1 MELSE
6 RQHAWEPLV
15 GSIFGFRW
23 WRVQPGG
30 HLRSPWHG
38 GHRWRVEDN
47 SARCLVRRRVIGNW
61 HETRDHHDAPDRS
74 CRCGFYALWE
84 MPNEQHGDM
93 LWDIAP
99 ETSGGRHQ
107 LLLGVVE
114 AWGKILLASGGF
126 RAQRAR
132 PVAVATGSVP
142 PTPDADAV
150 RLRFPVRSYTSVAE
164 LARDWQDRIADGRRL
179 ASWDTAA

>member
-1 MELSE
+1 MEVAQ
-6 RQHAWEPLV
+6 RQHVWEPLV

-38 GHRWRVEDN
+38 GHRWQTEEN
-47 SARCLVRRRVIGNW
+47 TARCLVRRRVIGSW
-61 HETRDHHDAPDRS
+61 HEARDGHAAPERT

-84 MPNEQHGDM
+84 LPDERHGDM
-93 LWDIAP
+93 LWDISA
-99 ETSGGRHQ
+99 ETSGGRHG

-126 RAQRAR
+126 RAERVR
-132 PVAVATGSVP
+132 PVAVAIGAVA
-142 PTPDADAV
+142 PTPEADAV
-150 RLRFPVRSYTSVAE
+150 NVRFPVPSYPSVAG
-164 LARDWQDRIADGRRL
+164 LASDWSWKVAAGRRL
-179 ASWDTAA
+179 AAA